1 MEKIVTGI
9 LSIIIAIPML
19 YLILWLLTS
28 VVDQVTGALGFD
40 LPGYA
45 DFLIL
50 FAMLLFG
57 PLTVRAILQRVR
69 GKQP

>member
-9 LSIIIAIPML
+9 LSVIIGIPML
-19 YLILWLLTS
+19 YLMFWWLTS
-28 VVDQVTGALGFD
+28 VVDQVTSALGFD

-50 FAMLLFG
+50 VLMLLFCR
-57 PLTVRAILQRVR
+57 LTVRAILQRVR
-69 GKQP
+69 PKQP